1 MPFMAGRIPLGRRVG
16 CECIDSECQTVSF
29 ERDALKLQTNTL
41 AIAGR
46 ANQAVAATGARSL
59 TFRKGRNSLRWEI
72 EEIAAATEAGQAIQS
87 LHQAGIS
94 VYGRPIIDASRAVGD
109 RSGIHRNFSSIVM
122 RALLL
127 KPILGNREKRGW
139 EPAVVNGESTV
150 RYEKRFVEFRA
161 ETPDVLSGIVLRYG
175 DVAKISD
182 WSERFEARSVTIAD
196 DAIVNLMHNR
206 EKPVARIGAGLEL
219 RDDGAAITARVT
231 LPDTVY
237 GREARELVQARILR
251 GMSIEFEAREER
263 FEGRQR
269 VIKSATMLG
278 LGLVDRPAYPDSVI
292 AQRFAVTAEPEI
304 IRPPRRR
311 II

>member
-1 MPFMAGRIPLGRRVG
+1 MTFMAGRIPLGKRVG
-16 CECIDSECQTVSF
+16 CECIDGECQTVSF
-29 ERDALKLQTNTL
+29 GQNALKLPTNTL

-46 ANQAVAATGARSL
+46 ANQALAATGGGSL
-59 TFRKGRNSLRWEI
+59 TFTKTRGALSWVI
-72 EEIAAATEAGQAIQS
+72 QAIAATTEAGRAIQAM
-87 LHQAGIS
+87 HEAGVAI
-94 VYGRPIIDASRAVGD
+94 YGRPIIDATRAVGD
-109 RSGIHRNFSSIVM
+109 TRGVHRNFSSIVM

-139 EPAVVNGESTV
+139 QPATVNGETTV

-161 ETPDVLSGIVLRYG
+161 ETPDVLSGVVLRYG
-175 DVAKISD
+175 DVAKIRD
-182 WSERFEARSVTIAD
+182 WSERFEARSITIAD

-219 RDDGAAITARVT
+219 RDDGAVITARVT

-292 AQRFAVTAEPEI
+292 AQRFEATSEPEI